1 MKLSQLVIAD
11 REALLA
17 RAAERRRVNA
27 LPAEVQEVERRRAQ
41 LEWQEYKRQQKAEA
55 NRQREM
61 FADLRE
67 LSGRP
72 RELPPRFL

>member
-1 MKLSQLVIAD
+1 MNLSQLAIAD
-11 REALLA
+11 REARLA

-27 LPAEVQEVERRRAQ
+27 LPPELQAVEQRRAQ
-41 LEWQEYKRQQKAEA
+41 SEWQEHKRRQRAEA
-55 NRQREM
+55 KRQREM

-67 LSGRP
+67 LNGKP

>member
-1 MKLSQLVIAD
+1 MNLSQLANAD
-11 REALLA
+11 REARMA

-27 LPAEVQEVERRRAQ
+27 FPPEVRQAEQ
-41 LEWQEYKRQQKAEA
+41 LRGQSEWQDYKRQQKAEA
-55 NRQREM
+55 KRQREM

-67 LSGRP
+67 LNGKP